1 MIMIIMLNS
10 QGERLGRL
18 APPGAALAA
27 EGAQR
32 HINGV
37 VSKKQ
42 IYVLY
47 TYIHIHVYMS
57 IYIYIYIMYMYM
69 YMYMCVYVY
78 MCKNI

>member
-47 TYIHIHVYMS
+47 TCIHIHVYMS
-57 IYIYIYIMYMYM
+57 IYIYIYIYYV
-69 YMYMCVYVY
+69 YVYVYVYVCICVYV
-78 MCKNI
+78 